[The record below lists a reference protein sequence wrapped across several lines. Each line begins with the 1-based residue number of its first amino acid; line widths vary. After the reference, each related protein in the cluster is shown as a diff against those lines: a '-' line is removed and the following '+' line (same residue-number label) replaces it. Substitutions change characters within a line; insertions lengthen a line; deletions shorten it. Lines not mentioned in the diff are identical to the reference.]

1 MLGLDQFPE
10 SAFPIHED
18 GPPLGGQG
26 VAHPCRPVAFLSS
39 TPFQSSMRAIP
50 NPGKG
55 FGLVTVDAGS
65 VFENRAFFDEGFPF
79 LVVAAE
85 PVVAPF
91 GGINGWNRMDSR
103 FGLAMGF
110 VHDSAIS
117 ELIVFGFHGFLF
129 S

>member
-1 MLGLDQFPE
+1 MDRHR
-10 SAFPIHED
+10 ACKMCRIH
-18 GPPLGGQG
+18 
-26 VAHPCRPVAFLSS
+26 ATRRLSYL
-39 TPFQSSMRAIP
+39 PNRFNSSMRAIP

-55 FGLVTVDAGS
+55 FGFVTVDTGS

-85 PVVAPF
+85 PVIAPF